1 MFLLFIGIDGK
12 VSEHVR
18 SKFAKQAEKIIFG
31 YLADMIREILQI
43 LVMQIS
49 HSQMDMNQRGLRV
62 DLKDFLVIRDRL
74 VYLSLRK
81 QIFPGMNQAVAFL
94 LSFRIDTI
102 AIDDLEYLIRNFDS
116 LLLFPAI
123 KQAKR

>member
-1 MFLLFIGIDGK
+1 
-12 VSEHVR
+12 
-18 SKFAKQAEKIIFG
+18 
-31 YLADMIREILQI
+31 
-43 LVMQIS
+43 
-49 HSQMDMNQRGLRV
+49 MDMNQRGLRV

-94 LSFRIDTI
+94 LSLRIDTI

>member
-12 VSEHVR
+12 VREHVR
-18 SKFAKQAEKIIFG
+18 SKFTNQAEKITFG
-31 YLADMIREILQI
+31 YLADMIREFFQI

-62 DLKDFLVIRDRL
+62 DLKDLLVIRDRL
-74 VYLSLRK
+74 VHLSLGK
-81 QIFPGMNQAVAFL
+81 QIFPGMNQAVSFL
-94 LSFRIDTI
+94 LSSLIDTI
-102 AIDDLEYLIRNFDS
+102 VIDDLEYLIRNSDS